1 METQL
6 FAFVSTLNRDT
17 MDADLDAAV
26 HAAEAVAAQDR
37 TRGILVTRTGYTS
50 FIVEV
55 TADVPFGLIYEKQ
68 DF

>member
-1 METQL
+1 MRQ
-6 FAFVSTLNRDT
+6 STPQRL
-17 MDADLDAAV
+17 
-26 HAAEAVAAQDR
+26 VAAQDR

-50 FIVEV
+50 FIVEM